1 MQYLLIFKTK
11 PHAEVALADMYASR
25 QIARH
30 RKAGSSPGYHSRQRI
45 GRSISLDDYTDCSS
59 ELTYQ

>member
-1 MQYLLIFKTK
+1 MRNLDLQTE
-11 PHAEVALADMYASR
+11 PQAEVALADMYASR

-30 RKAGSSPGYHSRQRI
+30 KKAGSSPDYHSRQRI
-45 GRSISLDDYTDCSS
+45 GRSISSDDYTNCNS